1 VPETWALHWEVAF
14 VTRDVGLQ
22 ATVNP
27 VIVGGGCTV
36 MVAVPDLVGSSVLV
50 AFRVTGPDAPD
61 AVKTP
66 LLLMVPE
73 LAAHVTALL

>member
-1 VPETWALHWEVAF
+1 
-14 VTRDVGLQ
+14 
-22 ATVNP
+22 